1 MAAIKRIMVAVDL
14 SQHSEMVMDYAKDI
28 FNSTKAQ
35 LYVVNVINQRDV
47 EAVSRVA
54 QYAPNI
60 SVERYVEE
68 QKEYRTQLIKDMLS
82 KVQLNP
88 ENTKIIIKVG
98 TPFSE
103 LLQVIN
109 QEEIDLVIMGAT
121 GRSNIATILLGST
134 ADKMVRRSPVP
145 VLIVRNTK
153 IKKEEG

>member
-1 MAAIKRIMVAVDL
+1 MSTIRKVMVAVDL
-14 SQHSEMVMDYAKDI
+14 SQHSEMVIRYAKEL
-28 FNSTKAQ
+28 FESTKAQ
-35 LYVVNVINQRDV
+35 LHVVNVINQRDV

-68 QKEYRTQLIKDMLS
+68 QKEYRTKLIEDMLS
-82 KVQLNP
+82 KVGLP
-88 ENTKIIIKVG
+88 LENTKITIKVG

-109 QEEIDLVIMGAT
+109 QEEIDLVVMGAT

-134 ADKMVRRSPVP
+134 AEKMVRRSPVP
-145 VLIVRNTK
+145 VLIVRN
-153 IKKEEG
+153 IKPNKEV